1 MRSVLRC
8 LSPSLS
14 VVLLVA
20 GAGCDG
26 CGKGAGPAPDAAARE
41 GEGEGEED
49 AASPP
54 LLREAGTRFRD
65 AAPGLEL
72 PDGAVRGG
80 KELGPID
87 PACTGAE
94 VDLAVAV
101 FDARCAITAVD
112 AKRLRVPLEVDAG
125 GPRFRQ
131 EAVREADGRVLVR
144 VVSLAKTPMTL
155 PLSYHGKLPAFSAL
169 VEDEKH
175 QLFELAPPALA
186 TAPKEP
192 ETKPRFARIVLAPG
206 GVAIA
211 RAAVTNTIVRR
222 IVPKCGAADGGEDG
236 GCGVGPLAAGS
247 HTLYVGQLVIDVEAG
262 APAKVA
268 WPVP

>member
-1 MRSVLRC
+1 MRPVLRC

-26 CGKGAGPAPDAAARE
+26 CRGGAGPAADAAARE
-41 GEGEGEED
+41 GEGEREGEGD
-49 AASPP
+49 AAAPP

-65 AAPGLEL
+65 ASPALEL

-80 KELGPID
+80 KELGPVD

-94 VDLAVAV
+94 IDLAMAV
-101 FDARCAITAVD
+101 FDARCAITAAD

-144 VVSLAKTPMTL
+144 VVSLAIDPT
-155 PLSYHGKLPAFSAL
+155 SGKLRKLGEA
-169 VEDEKH
+169 
-175 QLFELAPPALA
+175 ALA
-186 TAPKEP
+186 DSMANIGT
-192 ETKPRFARIVLAPG
+192 
-206 GVAIA
+206 
-211 RAAVTNTIVRR
+211 
-222 IVPKCGAADGGEDG
+222 D
-236 GCGVGPLAAGS
+236 AAGRWLFAAS
-247 HTLYVGQLVIDVEAG
+247 
-262 APAKVA
+262 
-268 WPVP
+268 